1 MTTPTRSEIE
11 KLAMELWKTD
21 QFRKGCMELAET
33 NPEYEELLESGYVA
47 SAQSMLMRSNR
58 FQHEQDWFGD
68 DSKDIEVSG
77 FQFDVKEALAS
88 GAYISGTTGSGK
100 SDLAMLHAEEMMK
113 SDVTVLV
120 FDATRDWIK
129 RSSVPHVVS
138 IVPNVPYS
146 YVLNGHSMIFDMS
159 LLNPMQQK
167 EVVKKVCKDV
177 WSHQV
182 AKGNHWFYLIFE
194 EGHLYFPEGCMR
206 SKNYAEMVQLVT
218 QGRNY
223 KIRFEVITQFSA
235 MIDKNVMRYMKQRFF
250 GYTDE
255 PNDTNYILSML
266 GKQHKERLM
275 SLNAGQFIYKN
286 GNSIKLTEVESYVSD
301 TKPQPLRIQPEQ
313 QPSETLNENEQPML
327 SVALQIGSILMF
339 ALAVLTFVL
348 G

>member
-1 MTTPTRSEIE
+1 MTTPKRKEIE
-11 KLAMELWKTD
+11 SKAIELFMENCAKNGIEAITPTMNELKEGGWLNVARSQLMTDANRMAIEEYFVPDQIQVSEKTFNV
-21 QFRKGCMELAET
+21 Q
-33 NPEYEELLESGYVA
+33 
-47 SAQSMLMRSNR
+47 
-58 FQHEQDWFGD
+58 
-68 DSKDIEVSG
+68 
-77 FQFDVKEALAS
+77 EALAS
-88 GAYISGTTGSGK
+88 GSYISGTTGSGK

-113 SDVTVLV
+113 SGVTVLV

-146 YVLNGHSMIFDMS
+146 YVLNDHSIIFDMS

-167 EVVKKVCKDV
+167 EVVKKVCRDV

-182 AKGNHWFYLIFE
+182 AKGNQWFYLIFE

-206 SKNYAEMVQLVT
+206 SRNYAEMVQLVT

-266 GKQHKERLM
+266 GKQHKEKLM
-275 SLNAGQFIYKN
+275 SLNAGQFLYKF
-286 GNSIKLTEVESYVSD
+286 GNSIKLVEIEPFQNK
-301 TKPQPLRIQPEQ
+301 TQPKPLQIQPMKP
-313 QPSETLNENEQPML
+313 QPSETINENEQPMPRL
-327 SVALQIGSILMF
+327 SIALNALSIVFF
-339 ALAVLTFVL
+339 ALAILASL
-348 G
+348 